1 MEVLWTF
8 MVGMITSDKVKKRIP
23 DRFSGRNFGFWC
35 FGYFSV
41 CKCNNLIIIRHLRFR
56 FIVIFPNLTF
66 AFDKRRVF
74 LLFDNLSTG
83 PYNEIQDI
91 TASL

>member
-1 MEVLWTF
+1 MEVLWTS
-8 MVGMITSDKVKKRIP
+8 MAGMIISDKVKKRIP
-23 DRFSGRNFGFWC
+23 DRFFWQKLRFWC
-35 FGYFSV
+35 FGCFSV
-41 CKCNNLIIIRHLRFR
+41 CKCNNLIIICHLRFR
-56 FIVIFPNLTF
+56 FIVIFPNITF

-74 LLFDNLSTG
+74 LLFDNLPTG

>member
-1 MEVLWTF
+1 MEVLWTS
-8 MVGMITSDKVKKRIP
+8 MAGMIISDKVKKESP
-23 DRFSGRNFGFWC
+23 TDFSGRNFGFWC
-35 FGYFSV
+35 FGCFSV
-41 CKCNNLIIIRHLRFR
+41 CKCNNLIIICHLRFR
-56 FIVIFPNLTF
+56 FIVIFPNITF

-74 LLFDNLSTG
+74 LLFDNLPTG

>member
-23 DRFSGRNFGFWC
+23 DRFFWQKLRFLV

>member
-1 MEVLWTF
+1 
-8 MVGMITSDKVKKRIP
+8 MVGMIISDKVKKRIP
-23 DRFSGRNFGFWC
+23 DRF
-35 FGYFSV
+35 
-41 CKCNNLIIIRHLRFR
+41 L
-56 FIVIFPNLTF
+56 NLTF

-83 PYNEIQDI
+83 SYNEIQDI

>member
-23 DRFSGRNFGFWC
+23 DRF
-35 FGYFSV
+35 
-41 CKCNNLIIIRHLRFR
+41 
-56 FIVIFPNLTF
+56 PNLTF

-74 LLFDNLSTG
+74 LLFDNLPTG
-83 PYNEIQDI
+83 SYNEIQDI

>member
-8 MVGMITSDKVKKRIP
+8 MVGMITSDKVKKESP
-23 DRFSGRNFGFWC
+23 TDFSGRNFGFWC
-35 FGYFSV
+35 FGCFSV
-41 CKCNNLIIIRHLRFR
+41 CKCNNLIIICHLRFR

-74 LLFDNLSTG
+74 LLFDILPTG
-83 PYNEIQDI
+83 SYNEIQDI